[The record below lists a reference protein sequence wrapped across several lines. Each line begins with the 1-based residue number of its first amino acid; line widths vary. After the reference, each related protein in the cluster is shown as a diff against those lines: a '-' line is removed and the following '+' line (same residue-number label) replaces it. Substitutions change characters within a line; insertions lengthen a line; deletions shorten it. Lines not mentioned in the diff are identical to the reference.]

1 MLISELIVCFL
12 CLIGFGYLLINS
24 INMPYSQTFW
34 DGPGSFPTII
44 SSILLSVCIVW
55 FFDVLREQ
63 VRNKKNKQA
72 GETQV
77 LSVEDGKQKEIMKK
91 KKKERKQFIVIGV
104 LVVFYIMV
112 LMPLMPFP
120 VATFVFLTCSFLIF
134 STSKWW
140 KSLIISGSF
149 SVCIYLIF
157 IYVLHLPMPR

>member
-12 CLIGFGYLLINS
+12 CLLGFGYLLVNS
-24 INMPYSQTFW
+24 LNIPYSQTFW

-44 SSILLSVCIVW
+44 SIILIAVCIAW
-55 FFDVLREQ
+55 LFDLIRAQ
-63 VRNKKNKQA
+63 ARNKKNKQA

-77 LSVEDGKQKEIMKK
+77 LSREDDKQKEILK

-104 LVVFYIMV
+104 LVVLYIMV

-120 VATFVFLTCSFLIF
+120 VATFVFLTFSFLIF

-140 KSLIISGSF
+140 KSLIISGSV